1 MSTTIFRNVKIGY
14 NDVGDLLTFQVPIK
28 GMPRIPAGAN
38 PRDAK
43 QNKAV
48 KAMEAGMIAD
58 DPHFT
63 DRNRGITTIAH
74 EWQLVYNADGT
85 VDVEVDYSNPG
96 KDSSVGH
103 FDGGHT
109 ELACHLHN
117 QGAASTTCNVEVKVF
132 NLGRYANQAQV
143 RSVAQASNFITN

>member
-48 KAMEAGMIAD
+48 KAMEAGMMIENFWASKR
-58 DPHFT
+58 HIKGY
-63 DRNRGITTIAH
+63 RESRCLRGAPLLSRAR
-74 EWQLVYNADGT
+74 WYM
-85 VDVEVDYSNPG
+85 PG
-96 KDSSVGH
+96 PIIVA
-103 FDGGHT
+103 
-109 ELACHLHN
+109 LR
-117 QGAASTTCNVEVKVF
+117 GAATTSCH
-132 NLGRYANQAQV
+132 
-143 RSVAQASNFITN
+143 